1 MSGFC
6 SDALVQWLLI
16 QCFCAPDVCMCLC
29 VCVGGGVC
37 TWMLS
42 RDCYCIVSLLR
53 GDVGFS
59 VIVAVA
65 SHKVYLL
72 FLNGMVKCIVTP

>member
-1 MSGFC
+1 
-6 SDALVQWLLI
+6 
-16 QCFCAPDVCMCLC
+16 
-29 VCVGGGVC
+29 
-37 TWMLS
+37 MLS

-59 VIVAVA
+59 VIVAVP

>member
-1 MSGFC
+1 MVVDLVLLC
-6 SDALVQWLLI
+6 SRCVYV
-16 QCFCAPDVCMCLC
+16 FVC
-29 VCVGGGVC
+29 VCVCGGC

-59 VIVAVA
+59 VIVAVP